1 MLGFDDTTGSIRA
14 MFRRRLP
21 IQRPILV
28 AALAAVPWALA
39 LGCVY
44 YQPIVYRPATLGQEL
59 ESLEA
64 ARQAN
69 LLTEQE
75 YATKRAELIE
85 VWKAIDS
92 APIFVDAAPR
102 LKP

>member
-1 MLGFDDTTGSIRA
+1 